1 MLLEKERIDVVNQG
15 RDDKTIEV
23 HFYITK
29 SMDNILKKK
38 ILDNTYYDFFMQK
51 LIWIYKKELPEDK
64 NNRLDELQ
72 EIKIKLEKMN
82 FELKKMPIEK
92 YFLSVKNYL
101 LEAEKMIFL
110 YEDKHKN
117 KKIEKRNKNIKFR
130 VRKKDYELIQLICED
145 KNLNMS
151 ELFISCILQ
160 KRYTGEKKMVIR
172 KEFFTIK
179 SIINLFVK
187 RFNFFNEQKE
197 LYQECHEI
205 KQRIFRSIIKLQE
218 NI

>member
-38 ILDNTYYDFFMQK
+38 ILDNTYYDFFMK
-51 LIWIYKKELPEDK
+51 KIIWIHKQELPEDK

-110 YEDKHKN
+110 
-117 KKIEKRNKNIKFR
+117 
-130 VRKKDYELIQLICED
+130 
-145 KNLNMS
+145 
-151 ELFISCILQ
+151 
-160 KRYTGEKKMVIR
+160 
-172 KEFFTIK
+172 
-179 SIINLFVK
+179 
-187 RFNFFNEQKE
+187 
-197 LYQECHEI
+197 
-205 KQRIFRSIIKLQE
+205 
-218 NI
+218 